1 MSIQK
6 LVTVSLLLFVGVT
19 IGVVVTKGFRSPVP
33 AEPADSK
40 EVASGEAASAN
51 SAANGLREG
60 LIAYYFHSDT
70 RCPTCRTIEAFA
82 EEAIAEQF
90 QEELASGEV
99 QWRVLNYEQPDSQAQ
114 VERYQI
120 IAPTVVLSKI
130 EEGAETSW
138 TSLDKVWQLTHEK
151 AEFIDYVQ
159 AEASKLQPK
168 RGG

>member
-1 MSIQK
+1 
-6 LVTVSLLLFVGVT
+6 
-19 IGVVVTKGFRSPVP
+19 
-33 AEPADSK
+33 
-40 EVASGEAASAN
+40 
-51 SAANGLREG
+51 

-90 QEELASGEV
+90 PEELASGEV
-99 QWRVLNYEQPDSQAQ
+99 QWRVLNYEQPASQAQ
-114 VERYQI
+114 VERYEI